1 MDMMAQALE
10 LGNRPHIVVA
20 TPGRIVD
27 HLKSSGG
34 EWDLS
39 RVKFLV
45 LDEADRLLSP
55 TFAPEL
61 SHIFGALPKDR
72 QTCLF
77 TATLTPS
84 IEALAAASPRPGKEK
99 PFVHRMT
106 QRCGIHFIAS
116 SCLIVGQRR
125 DGGYFETTLHPRTV
139 ACARDVSFP
148 SAV

>member
-1 MDMMAQALE
+1 MIAQAIE
-10 LGNRPHIVVA
+10 LVNRPHIVVA

-45 LDEADRLLSP
+45 IIVPLPILTHFINGWSQVLDEADRLLTP

-61 SHIFGALPKDR
+61 SYLFEAIPKER

-77 TATLTPS
+77 TATLTPAV
-84 IEALAAASPRPGKEK
+84 EKLASVQPRPGKQK
-99 PFVHRMT
+99 PFIHRMVQT
-106 QRCGIHFIAS
+106 YVFLYVMMYYYKYS
-116 SCLIVGQRR
+116 
-125 DGGYFETTLHPRTV
+125 TL
-139 ACARDVSFP
+139 DF
-148 SAV
+148 